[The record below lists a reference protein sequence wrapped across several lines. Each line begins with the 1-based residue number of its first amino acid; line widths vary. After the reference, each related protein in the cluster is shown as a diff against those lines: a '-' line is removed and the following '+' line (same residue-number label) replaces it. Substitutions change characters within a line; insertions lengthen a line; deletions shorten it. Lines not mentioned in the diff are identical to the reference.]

1 MRKLI
6 LGVGNRSQTIGPI
19 IFRLRDG
26 LRPQF
31 TGETIAYPLG
41 GSVYPPYA
49 VSPDGQKAVASN
61 GSSSTGNFV
70 YSTAS
75 PTEESI
81 LPAWDTTTAAFNGQV
96 YAVATSDLHFAVGG
110 LSPFLYIFDWAT
122 KTLQTINNTGLGAVK
137 SIAFNGDGTKMVVHH
152 ATSPYLRIY
161 NTADWTFVNAAS
173 PAGSPGSQGVQNG
186 IYITAGDRIV
196 IGSSSSP
203 YITVFNMSGARLS
216 AITSS
221 TTNNSVCVLIKH
233 PDENALIWVG
243 DANNPAFKHIGLF
256 NLDTYACTNPY
267 IDPQKPIRTA
277 AYDAANRELILCH
290 DALDSR
296 YCSLLSIDYPS
307 VLKSPGAELDGLVR
321 TTSFTVFLTL
331 ERNSA
336 KITGTVRDIDNNPAQ
351 RRVLAIH
358 RAGEYVAA
366 ATMSNA
372 TTGDYELIVENTSL
386 HDVQFRTADGELLN
400 DLFFARVEPE
410 AI

>member
-6 LGVGNRSQTIGPI
+6 LGVGNRMQTISPI

-26 LRPQF
+26 LSPKF

-41 GSVYPPYA
+41 GAVFPPYA
-49 VSPDGQKAVASN
+49 VSPDGQKAIASS
-61 GSSSTGNFV
+61 GGFGAGNFV

-81 LPAWDTTTAAFNGQV
+81 LPAWDTTTAAFSGHV
-96 YAVATSDLHFAVGG
+96 YALATSDLHFAVGG
-110 LSPFLYIFDWAT
+110 ASPYLYVFDWAT

-137 SIAFNGDGTKMVVHH
+137 RIAFNADGTKLAVYH

-161 NTADWTFVNAAS
+161 NTANWTFVNAAS
-173 PAGSPGSQGVQNG
+173 PPGPPGSQSSQNG
-186 IYITAGDRIV
+186 IYITADDRVV
-196 IGSSSSP
+196 IGSTSSP
-203 YITVFNMSGARLS
+203 YISVFNMSGARLS
-216 AITSS
+216 AITS
-221 TTNNSVCVLIKH
+221 TATNNSVCELIKH

-243 DANNPAFKHIGLF
+243 DNAGVNNKHIGLF

-267 IDPQKPIRTA
+267 IDPKKPIRTA

-290 DALDSR
+290 EVVDSR
-296 YCSLLSIDYPS
+296 YCSILSIDDPS
-307 VLKSPGAELDGLVR
+307 VLKSPGAELDGLIRSV
-321 TTSFTVFLTL
+321 TDTISLTL
-331 ERNSA
+331 ERNTA